1 MSEDNKLAVAENALQ
16 VAQEQMKDGEEKPV
30 DLVERS
36 AADMMRASFNDLT
49 SDFEFQKAIHAE
61 LKKRLETASL
71 PELITIDSNT
81 SLAVNDKLN
90 RLMNP
95 VFNMMST
102 KMESEGRV
110 KSASVNGG
118 QVSMQNIQ
126 SLNIP
131 SNVLQSFV
139 DKSLDGDK

>member
-16 VAQEQMKDGEEKPV
+16 VAQEQMKDEEEKPV

-118 QVSMQNIQ
+118 QASMQNFQ